1 MAIFRK
7 IIEPDTG
14 AMEFAPAIMR
24 AQHENPSPMPRAV
37 LYVTLALF
45 GVLLAWAIFGRLDI
59 IAVAQGKLIP
69 GTYVKIVQPA
79 ESGVLREILVGD
91 GQEVKAGQVLMRM
104 DTDVSDA
111 EQSTVE
117 TDLALRRLQLRR
129 IDAELANLPFNATS
143 QDRPDLYAQALAQY
157 RANREAYGSQME
169 SERAVLAKA
178 EQDLNGAIEMEL
190 RLRQIVPIYQEQEA
204 AHEKLVRDGF
214 VSRLAGL
221 DKTRERIEKEQEL
234 KAQAHQVSSL
244 RATIEQ
250 SRKRLAQITSAYRQ
264 QLQNEHA
271 EANAQRMRLEQEG
284 AKHAYRR
291 GLLELKAPQDGV
303 VKDLA
308 THTSGTVVSPGT
320 ILMTLV
326 PHNDPVKAE
335 VWVTNEDA
343 GFVEVNQP
351 VKVKIAAYPFNKYGM
366 VKGRVEYLSADAAEL
381 PDVRERDRKDG
392 QEHVMP
398 PSGFRALIALDTP
411 YLERDGKKYAVNAG
425 MLVSAEVNLGS
436 RTVMEYLLSP
446 VQKTVREAGRER

>member
-1 MAIFRK
+1 
-7 IIEPDTG
+7 
-14 AMEFAPAIMR
+14 
-24 AQHENPSPMPRAV
+24 
-37 LYVTLALF
+37 
-45 GVLLAWAIFGRLDI
+45 
-59 IAVAQGKLIP
+59 VAQGKLIP

-79 ESGVLREILVGD
+79 ESGVLREILVTD
-91 GQEVKAGQVLMRM
+91 GQQVKAGQVLMRM

-111 EQSTVE
+111 DQATVE

-129 IDAELANLPFNATS
+129 IEAEMIGGTFARTRE
-143 QDRPDLYAQALAQY
+143 DRPELFAQASAQHS
-157 RANREAYGSQME
+157 ANREAYSSQLE

-178 EQDLNGAIEMEL
+178 EQDLKGAIEMES

-204 AHEKLVRDGF
+204 AHEKLVKDGF
-214 VSRLAGL
+214 MSKLAGL

-234 KAQAHQVSSL
+234 KAQTHQVASL
-244 RATIEQ
+244 KATIEQ

-264 QLQNEHA
+264 QLQNERA
-271 EANAQRMRLEQEG
+271 EANAQRLRLEQEG
-284 AKHAYRR
+284 AKQAYRR
-291 GLLELKAPQDGV
+291 DLLELKAPQDGV
-303 VKDLA
+303 IKDLA

-335 VWVTNEDA
+335 VWITNEDA
-343 GFVEVNQP
+343 GFVETNQP

-398 PSGFRALIALDTP
+398 PSGFRALISLDTP
-411 YLERDGKKYAVNAG
+411 YLERDGRKFQLGAG
-425 MLVSAEVNLGS
+425 MQVSAEVNLGS

-446 VQKTVREAGRER
+446 VQKTVLEAGRER

>member
-1 MAIFRK
+1 MAEK
-7 IIEPDTG
+7 IPMFKAG
-14 AMEFAPAIMR
+14 SMEFAPAILR
-24 AQHENPSPMPRAV
+24 AQHENPPPMPRAV

-45 GVLLAWAIFGRLDI
+45 AVMLVWATVGELDI

-79 ESGVLREILVGD
+79 ESGVLREILVTD
-91 GQEVKAGQVLMRM
+91 GQQVQAGEVLMRM

-111 EQSTVE
+111 DRTTVE

-129 IDAELANLPFNATS
+129 IDAELSGLAFNATQ
-143 QDRPDLYAQALAQY
+143 QDRPDLYAQAAAQY
-157 RANREAYGSQME
+157 RANRAAYTSELE

-178 EQDLNGAIEMEL
+178 GQDLNGAIEMES
-190 RLRQIVPIYQEQEA
+190 RLRQFVPIYQEQEA
-204 AHEKLVRDGF
+204 AHEKLVKDGF
-214 VSRLAGL
+214 VSKLAGL

-234 KAQAHQVSSL
+234 KAQAHQVASL
-244 RATIEQ
+244 RATIDQ
-250 SRKRLAQITSAYRQ
+250 SRKRLAQITSTYRQ

-271 EANAQRMRLEQEG
+271 EANAQRLRLEQEG
-284 AKHAYRR
+284 AKQAYRR

-326 PHNDPVKAE
+326 PRDEPLKAE

-343 GFVEVNQP
+343 GFVDVGQEARI
-351 VKVKIAAYPFNKYGM
+351 KIAAYPFNKYGM
-366 VKGRVEYLSADAAEL
+366 ARGKVEYLSADAAEL

-398 PSGFRALIALDTP
+398 PSGFRALVALDTP
-411 YLERDGKKYAVNAG
+411 YLERDGRRFALNAG

-446 VQKTVREAGRER
+446 VQKTVLEAGRER

>member
-1 MAIFRK
+1 MAVK
-7 IIEPDTG
+7 VPVSDAG
-14 AMEFAPAIMR
+14 AMEFAPAIVR
-24 AQHENPSPMPRAV
+24 AQHESPSPMPRAV
-37 LYVTLALF
+37 LYVALTLF
-45 GVLLAWAIFGRLDI
+45 GVMLVWAFFGRLDI

-69 GTYVKIVQPA
+69 GTYLKIIQPA

-91 GQEVKAGQVLMRM
+91 GEEVKAGQVLMRM

-111 EQSTVE
+111 EQTTVE

-129 IDAELANLPFNATS
+129 IDAELANLPFNATTR
-143 QDRPDLYAQALAQY
+143 DRLDLYAQAVAQY
-157 RANREAYGSQME
+157 RANRGAYRSQLE
-169 SERAVLAKA
+169 SEQAVLAKA
-178 EQDLNGAIEMEL
+178 GQDLNGAIEMES

-204 AHEKLVRDGF
+204 AHDKLVRDGF
-214 VSRLAGL
+214 VSKLAGL

-234 KAQAHQVSSL
+234 KAQAHQVASL

-250 SRKRLAQITSAYRQ
+250 SRKRLAQITFNYRQ

-271 EANAQRMRLEQEG
+271 EANAQRLRLEQEG
-284 AKHAYRR
+284 AKQAYRR

-308 THTSGTVVSPGT
+308 THTAGTVVSPGT

-351 VKVKIAAYPFNKYGM
+351 VKVKLAAYPFNKYGM
-366 VKGRVEYLSADAAEL
+366 VQGRVEYLSPDAAEL

-392 QEHVMP
+392 REHVMP
-398 PSGFRALIALDTP
+398 PSGFRALVALDTR
-411 YLERDGKKYAVNAG
+411 YLERDGKRYALNAG

-446 VQKTVREAGRER
+446 VQKTVSEAGRER